1 MTKPPKRMEGLILG
15 CCSARNLGSLTMIII
30 PAICKQKG
38 SPFGEP
44 GLCNQIWYG
53 LCCSFYGVFLW
64 SYVYNIMRI
73 SSSRIQKDN
82 TSKDSNML
90 KASADISESHPHNFS
105 ETLYPTKDT
114 MDDAYT
120 ILLPETNSEEK
131 VSFPSKIK
139 HCLRM
144 ISRNLNFKSMFA
156 PSTLGAIA
164 GFIIGVVPQIR
175 NFIIGNNVP
184 LHVVEDSSFHVGVCI
199 P

>member
-1 MTKPPKRMEGLILG
+1 MVLAARSSSTLKAVLLENLV
-15 CCSARNLGSLTMIII
+15 SAIKYGMAYAAVST
-30 PAICKQKG
+30 AIG
-38 SPFGEP
+38 V
-44 GLCNQIWYG
+44 
-53 LCCSFYGVFLW
+53 VFLW

-73 SSSRIQKDN
+73 SSSRIQKEDN

-131 VSFPSKIK
+131 
-139 HCLRM
+139 
-144 ISRNLNFKSMFA
+144 
-156 PSTLGAIA
+156 IA

-184 LHVVEDSSFHVGVCI
+184 LHVVEDSSFHVGALELIFKTDPEFKDLILACGIDWVFRMVSQI
-199 P
+199 TKN

>member
-1 MTKPPKRMEGLILG
+1 MPVNILGTFILGSALGWILIKMTKPPKRMEGLILG
-15 CCSARNLGSLTMIII
+15 CCSASMNSAKIIECRKQHIKAVLLENLVS
-30 PAICKQKG
+30 AIK
-38 SPFGEP
+38 
-44 GLCNQIWYG
+44 YG
-53 LCCSFYGVFLW
+53 MAYAAVSTAIGVVFLW

-156 PSTLGAIA
+156 PSTLGA
-164 GFIIGVVPQIR
+164 V
-175 NFIIGNNVP
+175 
-184 LHVVEDSSFHVGVCI
+184 
-199 P
+199 